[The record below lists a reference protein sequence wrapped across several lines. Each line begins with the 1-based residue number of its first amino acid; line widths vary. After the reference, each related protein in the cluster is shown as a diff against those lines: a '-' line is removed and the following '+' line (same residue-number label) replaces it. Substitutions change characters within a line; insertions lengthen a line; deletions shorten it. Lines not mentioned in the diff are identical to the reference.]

1 MLKTRIAVF
10 VSGGGTNLQ
19 ALLDAQAAG
28 KIPSGEI
35 VLVAAS
41 NPKAYAL
48 ERAARAGV
56 KSVVVERRACGS
68 QEAFEDALRAPD
80 GQGGPSV
87 QGVAEGSQGHGP
99 FEGTGQDIPEV
110 TRADE
115 ASPPNPSEDPVY
127 GIPEGSRVDG
137 IGGTMRIESPSG
149 TQAVEGRTDA
159 VQTDD
164 MQELARLLERVGGG
178 NASATELYQLQFLVG
193 MLRVQATGG
202 AKLSQQVN
210 QGFESLLKQ
219 QG

>member
-1 MLKTRIAVF
+1 MDI
-10 VSGGGTNLQ
+10 SGLG
-19 ALLDAQAAG
+19 ASKLL
-28 KIPSGEI
+28 E
-35 VLVAAS
+35 
-41 NPKAYAL
+41 AL
-48 ERAARAGV
+48 EKLGV
-56 KSVVVERRACGS
+56 SKGAELRSLGPQGEPPAELVR
-68 QEAFEDALRAPD
+68 AFEDALRAPD

-164 MQELARLLERVGGG
+164 MQELARRRERFRDGVVPAAIPCG
-178 NASATELYQLQFLVG
+178 NAPG
-193 MLRVQATGG
+193 TGYRRG
-202 AKLSQQVN
+202 EVVAAGQS
-210 QGFESLLKQ
+210 GF
-219 QG
+219 

>member
-1 MLKTRIAVF
+1 MDI
-10 VSGGGTNLQ
+10 SGLG
-19 ALLDAQAAG
+19 ASKLL
-28 KIPSGEI
+28 E
-35 VLVAAS
+35 
-41 NPKAYAL
+41 AL
-48 ERAARAGV
+48 EKLGV
-56 KSVVVERRACGS
+56 SKGAELRSLGPQGEPPAELVR
-68 QEAFEDALRAPD
+68 AFEDALRAPD

-87 QGVAEGSQGHGP
+87 QGVS
-99 FEGTGQDIPEV
+99 
-110 TRADE
+110 
-115 ASPPNPSEDPVY
+115 
-127 GIPEGSRVDG
+127 EGSRIDG

-149 TQAVEGRTDA
+149 PQAVEGRTDA
-159 VQTDD
+159 VQTDG

>member
-1 MLKTRIAVF
+1 MSCFFIYNERSMKINLRIVF
-10 VSGGGTNLQ
+10 FRL
-19 ALLDAQAAG
+19 
-28 KIPSGEI
+28 
-35 VLVAAS
+35 
-41 NPKAYAL
+41 KAYGAGLVLFVLAMVLSSVTAL
-48 ERAARAGV
+48 HAQNGTGAAELVR
-56 KSVVVERRACGS
+56 
-68 QEAFEDALRAPD
+68 AFEDALRAPD

-87 QGVAEGSQGHGP
+87 QGVAEGSWEHGP
-99 FEGTGQDIPEV
+99 FEEAGQDIPEV
-110 TRADE
+110 TRTDE
-115 ASPPNPSEDPVY
+115 AIPPNPSEDPVY
-127 GIPEGSRVDG
+127 GISEGSRIDG

-149 TQAVEGRTDA
+149 PQAVEGRTDA
-159 VQTDD
+159 VQTDG